1 MWKLP
6 DHLIGEDDSSFII
19 GQSWRGQGRG
29 AGGVTAQ
36 SQESRPGTLILQD
49 QTPPVASSSCCIL
62 YFANLPHSWSYF
74 SQNHLGTL
82 NSVCLEPHTCAPWAT
97 EIWWLIWLLR
107 FNEIEPGEGFT
118 FDYYDPPDTNFHDP
132 LVKEESGVCSSALR
146 PQAACLH
153 SHWWPSKSFAPFILL
168 TPEQPHEFVGIYL
181 FYSLRN
187 WGIHWLRVVNVMQ
200 IWKDKVL
207 IVF

>member
-19 GQSWRGQGRG
+19 EQSWRGQGRG

-36 SQESRPGTLILQD
+36 SQESCPGTLILQD

-74 SQNHLGTL
+74 SQNHLRTL

-107 FNEIEPGEGFT
+107 FNEIESGEGFT
-118 FDYYDPPDTNFHDP
+118 FDYYYPPDTNFHAP
-132 LVKEESGVCSSALR
+132 LVKAESRVCSRALR

-153 SHWWPSKSFAPFILL
+153 SHWWSSKSFAPIILL
-168 TPEQPHEFVGIYL
+168 TPEQPHDFAGIYL
-181 FYSLRN
+181 FYSLRI
-187 WGIHWLRVVNVMQ
+187 WGIHRLRFLRSCKFER
-200 IWKDKVL
+200 IKY
-207 IVF
+207 